1 LWKIVSDTNSQFVH
15 RIIGILFTKNF
26 LGNPQQ
32 RIVVLPFGADI
43 QLTTAGVTNIYME
56 FTVRKFDLLQELTLI
71 QGVVERKTTI
81 PILANVLV
89 RAESGELHIAATDLE
104 IGLKS
109 VCVSKTT
116 VPGTVTL
123 PAKRLYEIV
132 RALPDKE
139 IKFKRGEANWV
150 TVTCGSS
157 RFRIAGLPQEDFPSL
172 PESKSILAQ
181 IPAEVLSKLI
191 TRTIFAIS
199 SEDSKY
205 TLSGA
210 LLLLKPG
217 SITMVATDGH
227 RLAHIE
233 KAEALEDVSEE
244 IKVLVPKKA
253 MGELV
258 RMIAETA
265 ETDRVKFSRD
275 DNHLFF
281 DMGKRLLISR
291 MLTGQ
296 FPNYEAVLPRNN
308 DRIITVSREEVAS
321 AVKRVAILSDERS
334 RTVKLT
340 LGSGSMEITASH
352 SDLGE
357 AHESLDID
365 YDKEDLQVGFNYQYL
380 LDFLT
385 TADEPDVN
393 FEFKDSES
401 AAQLRAQPPSDYT
414 YRYVVMPMRI

>member
-1 LWKIVSDTNSQFVH
+1 
-15 RIIGILFTKNF
+15 
-26 LGNPQQ
+26 
-32 RIVVLPFGADI
+32 
-43 QLTTAGVTNIYME
+43 ME
-56 FTVRKFDLLQELTLI
+56 FTVRKFDLLEELTLI

-89 RAESGELHIAATDLE
+89 RAEGGELRIAATDLE

-116 VPGTVTL
+116 VPGTITL
-123 PAKRLYEIV
+123 PAKRLFEIV

-150 TVTCGSS
+150 TLTCGSS
-157 RFRIAGLPQEDFPSL
+157 RFRIAGLPQDDFPAL
-172 PESKSILAQ
+172 PEPKAVVGK
-181 IPAEVLSKLI
+181 IPADVLAKLI

-199 SEDSKY
+199 TEDSKY

-217 SITMVATDGH
+217 AITMVATDGH
-227 RLAHIE
+227 RLAYAE
-233 KAEALEDVSEE
+233 KAETLEDVSEE
-244 IKVLVPKKA
+244 IKVLVPRKA
-253 MGELV
+253 MSELV
-258 RMIAETA
+258 RMISDSPD
-265 ETDRVKFSRD
+265 TDRIGFSRD

-291 MLTGQ
+291 LLTGQ
-296 FPNYEAVLPRNN
+296 FPNYEAVLPRSN
-308 DRIITVSREEVAS
+308 DRIVTINREEIAS
-321 AVKRVAILSDERS
+321 AIKRVAILSDERS
-334 RTVKLT
+334 RTVKLSLGNGT
-340 LGSGSMEITASH
+340 LEISASH

-357 AHESLDID
+357 AHETLEIE
-365 YDKEDLQVGFNYQYL
+365 YDKEPLQVGFNFQYL

-401 AAQLRAQPPSDYT
+401 AAQLRAQPPSDYN

>member
-1 LWKIVSDTNSQFVH
+1 
-15 RIIGILFTKNF
+15 
-26 LGNPQQ
+26 
-32 RIVVLPFGADI
+32 
-43 QLTTAGVTNIYME
+43 ME

-89 RAESGELHIAATDLE
+89 KAEGGELRVAATDLE

-109 VCVSKTT
+109 VCVAKTT

-150 TVTCGSS
+150 SVTCGSS
-157 RFRIAGLPQEDFPSL
+157 RFRIAGLPQEDFPAL
-172 PESKSILAQ
+172 AEPKSTLGR
-181 IPAEVLSKLI
+181 IPSEVLAKLI
-191 TRTIFAIS
+191 SRTIFAIS
-199 SEDSKY
+199 TEDSKF

-233 KAEALEDVSEE
+233 KSEPLEEVTEE
-244 IKVLVPKKA
+244 IKVLVPRKA
-253 MGELV
+253 MSELV
-258 RMIAETA
+258 RMISES
-265 ETDRVKFSRD
+265 TDADRIGFGRD

-308 DRIITVSREEVAS
+308 DRVVTVNREEIAS

-334 RTVKLT
+334 RTVKLM
-340 LGSGSMEITASH
+340 LANGSMEITASH

-357 AHESLDID
+357 AHETLEVD
-365 YDKEDLQVGFNYQYL
+365 YEKEDLQVGFNYQYL

-385 TADEPDVN
+385 TADEPDVS

-401 AAQLRAQPPSDYT
+401 AAQLRTQPPSDYN

>member
-1 LWKIVSDTNSQFVH
+1 
-15 RIIGILFTKNF
+15 
-26 LGNPQQ
+26 
-32 RIVVLPFGADI
+32 
-43 QLTTAGVTNIYME
+43 ME

-81 PILANVLV
+81 PILANVLLRV
-89 RAESGELHIAATDLE
+89 EDPQLIIVATDLE

-109 VCVSKTT
+109 VCPSKTT
-116 VPGTVTL
+116 VPGTITL

-139 IKFKRGEANWV
+139 IRFKRGEANWI

-157 RFRIAGLPQEDFPSL
+157 RFRIAGLPQEDFPVL
-172 PESKSILAQ
+172 PETKPSLVTLPADVLA
-181 IPAEVLSKLI
+181 KLM

-199 SEDSKY
+199 TEDSKY

-210 LLLLKPG
+210 LLLLKPE

-227 RLAHIE
+227 RLAYIE
-233 KAEALEDVSEE
+233 KPHTLDIREE
-244 IKVLVPKKA
+244 IKVLVPRKA
-253 MGELV
+253 MSEVV
-258 RMIAETA
+258 RIISDSADVENVA
-265 ETDRVKFSRD
+265 FSRD
-275 DNHLFF
+275 DTHLFL

-296 FPNYEAVLPRNN
+296 FPNYEAVLPRGN
-308 DRIITVSREEVAS
+308 DRSFLVNREEVAS
-321 AVKRVAILSDERS
+321 AIKRAAILSDERS
-334 RTVKLT
+334 RTVKLA
-340 LGSGSMEITASH
+340 LSSGSLEITASH

-357 AHESLDID
+357 AQESLEVD
-365 YDKEDLQVGFNYQYL
+365 YNKEDVQVGFNYQYL

-385 TADEPDVN
+385 TADEPEVS

-401 AAQLRAQPPSDYT
+401 AAQLRTQPSTDYN
-414 YRYVVMPMRI
+414 YRYVIMPMRI

>member
-1 LWKIVSDTNSQFVH
+1 
-15 RIIGILFTKNF
+15 
-26 LGNPQQ
+26 
-32 RIVVLPFGADI
+32 
-43 QLTTAGVTNIYME
+43 ME
-56 FTVRKFDLLQELTLI
+56 FTTRKFDLLQELTLI

-89 RAESGELHIAATDLE
+89 HAEGGELRIAATDLE

-109 VCVSKTT
+109 ICASKTT

-157 RFRIAGLPQEDFPSL
+157 RFRIAGLPQDDFPAL
-172 PESKSILAQ
+172 PEPKAAVGK
-181 IPAEVLSKLI
+181 IPADVLAKLI

-199 SEDSKY
+199 TEDSKY

-227 RLAHIE
+227 RLAHVE
-233 KAEALEDVSEE
+233 KAETLEDVSEE
-244 IKVLVPKKA
+244 IKVLVPRKA

-258 RMIAETA
+258 RMISESTDAE
-265 ETDRVKFSRD
+265 RIGFSRD

-308 DRIITVSREEVAS
+308 DRIITVSREEIGA
-321 AVKRVAILSDERS
+321 AIRRVAILSDERS
-334 RTVKLT
+334 HTVKLALT
-340 LGSGSMEITASH
+340 NGALEITASH

-357 AHESLDID
+357 AHETLEVE
-365 YDKEDLQVGFNYQYL
+365 YEKEDLQVGFNFQYL

-385 TADEPDVN
+385 TADEPEVS

-401 AAQLRAQPPSDYT
+401 AAQLRAQPPSEYN

>member
-1 LWKIVSDTNSQFVH
+1 
-15 RIIGILFTKNF
+15 
-26 LGNPQQ
+26 
-32 RIVVLPFGADI
+32 
-43 QLTTAGVTNIYME
+43 ME
-56 FTVRKFDLLQELTLI
+56 FTVKKFDLLEELTLI

-89 RAESGELHIAATDLE
+89 RAEGGELKIAATDLE

-157 RFRIAGLPQEDFPSL
+157 RFRIAGLPQDDFPAL
-172 PESKSILAQ
+172 PEPKSAVAK

-191 TRTIFAIS
+191 TRTIFSIS
-199 SEDSKY
+199 TEDSKY

-217 SITMVATDGH
+217 SIAMVATDGH

-233 KAEALEDVSEE
+233 KTETLEDISEE
-244 IKVLVPKKA
+244 IKVLVPRKA

-258 RMIAETA
+258 RMITESPD
-265 ETDRVKFSRD
+265 TDHIGFSRD

-291 MLTGQ
+291 LLTGQ

-308 DRIITVSREEVAS
+308 DRIVTVNREEITS
-321 AVKRVAILSDERS
+321 AIKRVAILSDERS
-334 RTVKLT
+334 RSVKIS
-340 LGSGSMEITASH
+340 LGNGSMEITASH

-357 AHESLDID
+357 AHETMEIE
-365 YDKEDLQVGFNYQYL
+365 YDKESLQVGFNYQYL

-385 TADEPDVN
+385 TADEPDVS

-401 AAQLRAQPPSDYT
+401 AAQLRAQPPTDYN

>member
-1 LWKIVSDTNSQFVH
+1 
-15 RIIGILFTKNF
+15 
-26 LGNPQQ
+26 
-32 RIVVLPFGADI
+32 
-43 QLTTAGVTNIYME
+43 ME

-89 RAESGELHIAATDLE
+89 RAESSELVILATDLE
-104 IGLKS
+104 IGLRSICPIKL
-109 VCVSKTT
+109 TT
-116 VPGTVTL
+116 PGTITL

-139 IKFKRGEANWV
+139 IRFKRGDANWL
-150 TVTCGSS
+150 TMTCGTS
-157 RFRIAGLPQEDFPSL
+157 RFRIAGLPQEDFPAI
-172 PESKSILAQ
+172 PEPKSNPVKLDA
-181 IPAEVLSKLI
+181 AVLSKLI
-191 TRTIFAIS
+191 ARTVFAIS
-199 SEDSKY
+199 TEDSKY

-210 LLLLKPG
+210 LLVLKPG
-217 SITMVATDGH
+217 SMTMVATDGH

-233 KAEALEDVSEE
+233 KTEGLEDVTEE
-244 IKVLVPKKA
+244 IRVLVPKKA
-253 MGELV
+253 MVELTRMVAEDGEGEKLG
-258 RMIAETA
+258 
-265 ETDRVKFSRD
+265 FSRD

-281 DMGKRLLISR
+281 DLGKRLLVAR

-308 DRIITVSREEVAS
+308 DRTFMVDREEITA
-321 AVKRVAILSDERS
+321 AIRRVAILSDEKS
-334 RTVKLT
+334 HTVKLA
-340 LGSGSMEITASH
+340 LNKSALEIMASH

-357 AHESLDID
+357 AHETIEVD
-365 YDKEDLQVGFNYQYL
+365 YAKEDLQVGFNFQYL

-385 TADEPDVN
+385 SADDAQIS

-401 AAQLRAQPPSDYT
+401 AAQLRSATGTDYN

>member
-1 LWKIVSDTNSQFVH
+1 
-15 RIIGILFTKNF
+15 
-26 LGNPQQ
+26 
-32 RIVVLPFGADI
+32 
-43 QLTTAGVTNIYME
+43 ME

-89 RAESGELHIAATDLE
+89 RAESGELGIAATDLE

-109 VCVSKTT
+109 VCVSKVT
-116 VPGTVTL
+116 VPGMVTL

-139 IKFKRGEANWV
+139 IRVKRGEANWV
-150 TVTCGSS
+150 SVTCGSS
-157 RFRIAGLPQEDFPSL
+157 RFRIAGLPQEDFPAL
-172 PESKSILAQ
+172 PEPRSSIAQ
-181 IPAEVLSKLI
+181 IPSDVLAKLI
-191 TRTIFAIS
+191 ARTIFAIS
-199 SEDSKY
+199 TEDSKY

-227 RLAHIE
+227 RLAHVE

-244 IKVLVPKKA
+244 IKVLIPKKA
-253 MGELV
+253 MSELV
-258 RMIAETA
+258 RIISESA
-265 ETDRVKFSRD
+265 ETDKIGFSRD

-281 DMGKRLLISR
+281 DMGRRLLISR

-308 DRIITVSREEVAS
+308 DRIVQVNREEIAG
-321 AVKRVAILSDERS
+321 AIKRVAILSDERS
-334 RTVKLT
+334 RTVKLA
-340 LGSGSMEITASH
+340 LGRGSMEITASH

-357 AHESLDID
+357 ANETVEID

-385 TADEPDVN
+385 TADEPDVT

-401 AAQLRAQPPSDYT
+401 AAQLRAQPSSDYN

>member
-1 LWKIVSDTNSQFVH
+1 
-15 RIIGILFTKNF
+15 
-26 LGNPQQ
+26 
-32 RIVVLPFGADI
+32 
-43 QLTTAGVTNIYME
+43 ME

-89 RAESGELHIAATDLE
+89 RAEGGELRIAATDLE

-116 VPGTVTL
+116 VPGTITL

-139 IKFKRGEANWV
+139 IKVKRGEANWI
-150 TVTCGSS
+150 TLTCGSS
-157 RFRIAGLPQEDFPSL
+157 RFRIAGLPQDDFPAL
-172 PESKSILAQ
+172 AEPKSALVK
-181 IPAEVLSKLI
+181 IPAGALAKLI

-199 SEDSKY
+199 TEDSKY

-227 RLAHIE
+227 RLAYVE
-233 KAEALEDVSEE
+233 KAETLEDVSEE
-244 IKVLVPKKA
+244 IKVLVPRKA
-253 MGELV
+253 MSELV
-258 RMIAETA
+258 RMISESADTESIG
-265 ETDRVKFSRD
+265 FSRD
-275 DNHLFF
+275 DTHLFF

-308 DRIITVSREEVAS
+308 DRIVTVNREEVA
-321 AVKRVAILSDERS
+321 AAIKRVAILSDERS
-334 RTVKLT
+334 RTVKLALT
-340 LGSGSMEITASH
+340 NAAMEITASH

-357 AHESLDID
+357 AHETLEVD
-365 YDKEDLQVGFNYQYL
+365 YNKEDLQVGFNFQYL

-385 TADEPDVN
+385 TADEPEVN

-401 AAQLRAQPPSDYT
+401 AAQLKAQPASDYN